1 MSDPRYTII
10 IEPAEEGG
18 YVVHVPALNGIA
30 TQGETWDEAI
40 FMVRDAIEGYI
51 EVLADHGLP
60 IPKDTPVLSVTTS
73 EKTFTYND
81 YDV

>member
-1 MSDPRYTII
+1 MKDPRYTII

-30 TQGETWDEAI
+30 TQGETWDETILMAREAI
-40 FMVRDAIEGYI
+40 AGYL
-51 EVLADHGLP
+51 EVTAMHGGKVP
-60 IPKDTPVLSVTTS
+60 EDTPILSVTTT

-81 YDV
+81 YDA